1 MANPFVRFT
10 RRTVGGVKRLK
21 RRAKKRLGL
30 FDPLQ
35 ILPFRGYGTRERLV
49 VSGRLLEREGVIH
62 DADEAAAS
70 EDATRAGNG
79 RLDNLRASIRRFR
92 SDEIPEARI
101 AVRFGPVRQEAVTD
115 EEGFFRLE
123 LPLPEPVEPGWKEVE
138 LELLESMAGSEGIR
152 AKAHV
157 FVPSDEAEFGII
169 SDVDDTV
176 ILTRA
181 THRLRMVR
189 TVLFNDARSRKPFP
203 GVAAF
208 YRALEQG
215 PDGKGLNPIFY
226 VSRSGW
232 NLYDLLDTFFEVQDV
247 PHGPLFL
254 TDISL
259 IEPKSK
265 SLGEGQDKLTRIRG
279 LLGTYPS
286 LPFVLIGDSG
296 QQDPEVYGTIVREHP
311 GRIRAVY
318 IRDVTGP
325 RRDQEVQA
333 QMEQLRAL
341 GVPAL
346 AVRDSCEAAR
356 HAVGLGLI
364 GRSTLSRIEEA
375 SRADEARPR
384 TARQRGPEAHPQ
396 RG

>member
-1 MANPFVRFT
+1 MANPLVRLT
-10 RRTVGGVKRLK
+10 RRVVGGAKRLK
-21 RRAKKRLGL
+21 RQAKKRLGL

-35 ILPFRGYGTRERLV
+35 LLPFRSYGTRERLV
-49 VSGRLLEREGVIH
+49 VSGRLLEREGVIY
-62 DADEAAAS
+62 DTDEAAAS
-70 EDATRAGNG
+70 EDATRAHNG

-101 AVRFGPVRQEAVTD
+101 AVRFGAVHQEVVTD
-115 EEGFFRLE
+115 AEGFFRLE

-138 LELLESMAGSEGIR
+138 LELLESMAGSEGLR

-157 FVPSDEAEFGII
+157 FVPSDAAEFGII

-176 ILTRA
+176 IRTRA
-181 THRLRMVR
+181 THRLQMVH

-215 PDGKGLNPIFY
+215 PDGRGLNPIFY

-232 NLYDLLDTFFEVQDV
+232 NLYDLLDAFFEVQDV

-259 IEPKSK
+259 IEPKSTA
-265 SLGEGQDKLTRIRG
+265 LGEGQDKLTRIRR
-279 LLGTYPS
+279 LLETYPT

-296 QQDPEVYGTIVREHP
+296 QQDPEVYSTIAREHP
-311 GRIRAVY
+311 GRIRAIY

-325 RRDQEVQA
+325 RRDRQVQA

-346 AVRDSCEAAR
+346 AVRDTREAAR

-364 GRSTLSRIEEA
+364 DRSALPRIEET
-375 SRADEARPR
+375 SRADEERPR
-384 TARQRGPEAHPQ
+384 TARQQRLEALPP
-396 RG
+396 

>member
-1 MANPFVRFT
+1 MANPLVRLT
-10 RRTVGGVKRLK
+10 RRVVGRAKRLK
-21 RRAKKRLGL
+21 RRARKRLGL
-30 FDPLQ
+30 FGPLQ
-35 ILPFRGYGTRERLV
+35 ILPFRSHGTRERLV
-49 VSGRLLEREGVIH
+49 VSGRLLEREGVIY

-70 EDATRAGNG
+70 EDATRARNG

-92 SDEIPEARI
+92 SDEIPDARI
-101 AVRFGPVRQEAVTD
+101 EVRFGPVRQEVVTD

-176 ILTRA
+176 IRTRS
-181 THRLRMVR
+181 THRLRMIH

-215 PDGKGLNPIFY
+215 PDGRGLNPIFY

-232 NLYDLLDTFFEVQDV
+232 NLYDLLDAFFEVQDV

-259 IEPKSK
+259 LEPKSK
-265 SLGEGQDKLTRIRG
+265 ALGEGQDKLTRIRR
-279 LLGTYPS
+279 LLETYPS

-296 QQDPEVYGTIVREHP
+296 QEDPEVYGTIVREHP

-333 QMEQLRAL
+333 QLEHLRAL

-346 AVRDSCEAAR
+346 AVQDTCQAAR
-356 HAVGLGLI
+356 HAVEQALI
-364 GRSTLSRIEEA
+364 SRSALPRIEEA
-375 SRADEARPR
+375 SRADEARPQK
-384 TARQRGPEAHPQ
+384 ARQRAPEAHPQ

>member
-1 MANPFVRFT
+1 MANPLVRLT
-10 RRTVGGVKRLK
+10 RRVVGGSKRLK

-30 FDPLQ
+30 FDPLRL
-35 ILPFRGYGTRERLV
+35 LPFRGYGTRERLV
-49 VSGRLLEREGVIH
+49 VSGRLLEREGVIY
-62 DADEAAAS
+62 DADEAAEA
-70 EDATRAGNG
+70 EDATHASNG

-92 SDEIPEARI
+92 SDEIPDARI
-101 AVRFGPVRQEAVTD
+101 AVRFGSVREEVVTD

-123 LPLPEPVEPGWKEVE
+123 LALPEPVEPGWKQVE
-138 LELLESMAGSEGIR
+138 LELLESMAGSEGLR

-157 FVPSDEAEFGII
+157 FVPSEEAEFAII

-176 ILTRA
+176 IRTRA
-181 THRLRMVR
+181 TNRLQMVH

-215 PDGKGLNPIFY
+215 PDGRGLNPIFY

-232 NLYDLLDTFFEVQDV
+232 NLYDLMDAFFEIQDV

-254 TDISL
+254 RDISL
-259 IEPKSK
+259 IEPKSTA
-265 SLGEGQDKLTRIRG
+265 LGEGQDKLTRIRK
-279 LLGTYPS
+279 LLATYPS

-296 QQDPEVYGTIVREHP
+296 QKDPEVYGTIVREHP
-311 GRIRAVY
+311 GRIRVVY
-318 IRDVTGP
+318 IRDVTGA
-325 RRDQEVQA
+325 RRDREVRE

-346 AVRDSCEAAR
+346 AVRDTCEAAR
-356 HAVGLGLI
+356 HAVEQGLI
-364 GRSTLSRIEEA
+364 GRSALPRIEEA
-375 SRADEARPR
+375 SRSDKARSHRAPPR
-384 TARQRGPEAHPQ
+384 EPEPHPQ
-396 RG
+396 EG

>member
-1 MANPFVRFT
+1 MANPLLRLT
-10 RRTVGGVKRLK
+10 RRAVGGAKRLK
-21 RRAKKRLGL
+21 RQAKQRLGL

-35 ILPFRGYGTRERLV
+35 ILPFRSYGTREYLV
-49 VSGRLLEREGVIH
+49 VSGRLLEREGVIY
-62 DADEAAAS
+62 DADEAAAE
-70 EDATRAGNG
+70 EDATHSRNG

-92 SDEIPEARI
+92 SDEVPDARI
-101 AVRFGPVRQEAVTD
+101 AVRFGTAHQEVVTD

-123 LPLPEPVEPGWKEVE
+123 LPLTGPVEPGWKEVE
-138 LELLESMAGSEGIR
+138 LELLESMAGSVGIR

-176 ILTRA
+176 IRTRA
-181 THRLRMVR
+181 THRLEMVH

-208 YRALEQG
+208 YRALEEG
-215 PDGKGLNPIFY
+215 PDARGLNPIFY

-232 NLYDLLDTFFEVQDV
+232 NLYDLMDAFFEVQDV

-265 SLGEGQDKLTRIRG
+265 ALGEGQDKLTRIRK
-279 LLGTYPS
+279 LLAAYPT

-318 IRDVTGP
+318 IRDVTSH
-325 RRDQEVQA
+325 RRDQEVRQ

-346 AVRDSCEAAR
+346 AVQDTCEAAR
-356 HAVGLGLI
+356 HAAELGLI
-364 GRSTLSRIEEA
+364 DRSALSRIEAA
-375 SRADEARPR
+375 SREDEAQPR
-384 TARQRGPEAHPQ
+384 REPEVSAQH
-396 RG
+396 G

>member
-1 MANPFVRFT
+1 MANPLIRLT
-10 RRTVGGVKRLK
+10 RRAVGGAKRLK
-21 RRAKKRLGL
+21 RRAKQRLGL

-35 ILPFRGYGTRERLV
+35 LLPFRSYGTREYLV
-49 VSGRLLEREGVIH
+49 VSGRLLEREGVIY
-62 DADEAAAS
+62 DTDEAAAS
-70 EDATRAGNG
+70 EDATRARNG

-101 AVRFGPVRQEAVTD
+101 AVRFGAVRQEVVTD

-123 LPLPEPVEPGWKEVE
+123 LPLPEPVEPGWKQVE

-152 AKAHV
+152 ATAHV

-176 ILTRA
+176 IRTRA
-181 THRLRMVR
+181 THRLEMVH
-189 TVLFNDARSRKPFP
+189 TVLFNDAKSRKPFP

-215 PDGKGLNPIFY
+215 PDGRGLNPIFY

-232 NLYDLLDTFFEVQDV
+232 NLYDLLDAFFEVQDV

-265 SLGEGQDKLTRIRG
+265 ALGQGQDKLTRIRR
-279 LLGTYPS
+279 LLEAYPS

-325 RRDQEVQA
+325 RRDREVQA
-333 QMEQLRAL
+333 QMAQLRAL

-346 AVRDSCEAAR
+346 AARDTHEAAR
-356 HAVGLGLI
+356 HAVELGLI
-364 GRSTLSRIEEA
+364 RRAALPRIEAASREDEA
-375 SRADEARPR
+375 SPR
-384 TARQRGPEAHPQ
+384 RPEAEPSPRHT
-396 RG
+396 

>member
-1 MANPFVRFT
+1 MANPLVRLM
-10 RRTVGGVKRLK
+10 RRAVGGTKRLK
-21 RRAKKRLGL
+21 RQAKKRLGL

-35 ILPFRGYGTRERLV
+35 LLPFRSYGTREYLV
-49 VSGRLLEREGVIH
+49 VSGRLLEREGVIY
-62 DADEAAAS
+62 DTSEAAAS
-70 EDATRAGNG
+70 EDATRARNG

-92 SDEIPEARI
+92 SDEIPDARI
-101 AVRFGPVRQEAVTD
+101 AVRFGTSSQEVVTD

-123 LPLPEPVEPGWKEVE
+123 LPLSGPVEPGWKEVE

-152 AKAHV
+152 ATAHV

-176 ILTRA
+176 IRTRA
-181 THRLRMVR
+181 THRLEMVH
-189 TVLFNDARSRKPFP
+189 TVLFNDAKSRKPFP

-208 YRALEQG
+208 YRALELG

-232 NLYDLLDTFFEVQDV
+232 NLYDLMDAFFEVQDV

-259 IEPKSK
+259 IEPKSTA
-265 SLGEGQDKLTRIRG
+265 LGEGQDKLTRIRK
-279 LLGTYPS
+279 LLAAYPA
-286 LPFVLIGDSG
+286 LPFILIGDSG

-318 IRDVTGP
+318 IRDVTSH
-325 RRDQEVQA
+325 RRDQEVRQ

-346 AVRDSCEAAR
+346 AVQDTCEAAR
-356 HAVGLGLI
+356 HAVDLGLI
-364 GRSTLSRIEEA
+364 GRAALPRIEEA
-375 SRADEARPR
+375 SRADESQPR
-384 TARQRGPEAHPQ
+384 TAPQREPEALPQ

>member
-1 MANPFVRFT
+1 MANPLVRLT
-10 RRTVGGVKRLK
+10 RRTVGGAKRLK
-21 RRAKKRLGL
+21 RRAKQRLGL

-35 ILPFRGYGTRERLV
+35 ILPFRSYGTRECLV
-49 VSGRLLEREGVIH
+49 VSGRLLEREGVIY
-62 DADEAAAS
+62 DSDDAAAS
-70 EDATRAGNG
+70 EDATRARNG

-92 SDEIPEARI
+92 SDEIPDARI
-101 AVRFGPVRQEAVTD
+101 AVRFGASRQEVVTD

-123 LPLPEPVEPGWKEVE
+123 LQLPEPVEPGWKEVE
-138 LELLESMAGSEGIR
+138 LQLLQSMAGSEGIR
-152 AKAHV
+152 ATAHV

-176 ILTRA
+176 IRTRA
-181 THRLRMVR
+181 THRLEMVH
-189 TVLFNDARSRKPFP
+189 TVLFNDAHSRKPFP

-215 PDGKGLNPIFY
+215 PDGRGLNPIFY

-232 NLYDLLDTFFEVQDV
+232 NLYDLLDAFFEVQDV

-259 IEPKSK
+259 IEPKSTA
-265 SLGEGQDKLTRIRG
+265 LGEGQDKLTRIRK
-279 LLGTYPS
+279 LLETYPA

-325 RRDQEVQA
+325 RRDQEVRA

-346 AVRDSCEAAR
+346 AVRDTCEAAK
-356 HAVGLGLI
+356 HAVGEGLI
-364 GRSTLSRIEEA
+364 GRTALPRIEEA
-375 SRADEARPR
+375 SRADEARPP
-384 TARQRGPEAHPQ
+384 TARQREPEPHAQ

>member
-1 MANPFVRFT
+1 MANPLVRLT
-10 RRTVGGVKRLK
+10 RRAVGEAKRLK

-30 FDPLQ
+30 FEPLRL
-35 ILPFRGYGTRERLV
+35 LPFRSYGTRERLV
-49 VSGRLLEREGVIH
+49 VSGRLLERDGVIY
-62 DADEAAAS
+62 DTDEASDA
-70 EDATRAGNG
+70 EDATRARSG

-92 SDEIPEARI
+92 SDEIPGARI
-101 AVRFGPVRQEAVTD
+101 AVRFGAVRQEVFTD
-115 EEGFFRLE
+115 REGFFRLE
-123 LPLPEPVEPGWKEVE
+123 LLLPQPVEPGWQQVE

-152 AKAHV
+152 ATARV

-176 ILTRA
+176 IRTRA
-181 THRLRMVR
+181 THRLEMVR
-189 TVLFNDARSRKPFP
+189 TVLFNNARSRKPFP

-215 PDGKGLNPIFY
+215 PDGRGRNPIFY

-232 NLYDLLDTFFEVQDV
+232 NLYDLLDAFFEIQDV

-265 SLGEGQDKLTRIRG
+265 ALGQEQDKLTRIRR
-279 LLGTYPS
+279 LLDTYPS

-296 QQDPEVYGTIVREHP
+296 QQDPEIYGTIVREHP

-333 QMEQLRAL
+333 QLAQLSAL

-346 AVRDSCEAAR
+346 AVRDTHEAAS
-356 HAVGLGLI
+356 HAVELGLI
-364 GRSTLSRIEEA
+364 ERSALPRIEET
-375 SRADEARPR
+375 SREDEARPPR
-384 TARQRGPEAHPQ
+384 RREAEPAPQ
-396 RG
+396 HT

>member
-1 MANPFVRFT
+1 MANPLVRLT
-10 RRTVGGVKRLK
+10 RRAVGGAKRLK
-21 RRAKKRLGL
+21 RRAKQRLGL

-35 ILPFRGYGTRERLV
+35 LLPFRSYGTREYLV

-70 EDATRAGNG
+70 EDATRARNG

-92 SDEIPEARI
+92 SDEIPDARI
-101 AVRFGPVRQEAVTD
+101 AVRFGTSYQEVVTD

-123 LPLPEPVEPGWKEVE
+123 LRLLEPVEPGWKEVE
-138 LELLESMAGSEGIR
+138 LELLESMAGSAGIR

-176 ILTRA
+176 IRTRA
-181 THRLRMVR
+181 THRLEMVH

-215 PDGKGLNPIFY
+215 PDGRGLNPIFY

-232 NLYDLLDTFFEVQDV
+232 NLYDLMDAFFEVQDV

-259 IEPKSK
+259 IEPKSTA
-265 SLGEGQDKLTRIRG
+265 LGEGEDKLTRIRR
-279 LLGTYPS
+279 LLEAYPT

-318 IRDVTGP
+318 IRDVTGR
-325 RRDQEVQA
+325 RRDQEVR
-333 QMEQLRAL
+333 EQLARLRAL

-364 GRSTLSRIEEA
+364 DRSALARIEEA
-375 SRADEARPR
+375 SRTDESRPR
-384 TARQRGPEAHPQ
+384 MNRRPEPEAHPQ